1 VKVIRDLVGEVFS
14 GRYRI
19 ISRLAGG
26 GMGEVYRGHDL
37 LLDRPVAVK
46 VLEQSLASD
55 PQLVERFKEEARAAA
70 RLTDPRVVAVYDWGA
85 EDDST
90 YFMVMEYVSGIDLRD
105 LLVTCGS
112 LAPAQAIEIVSC
124 VCDALTSAHARGLV
138 HRDIKPENILVAR
151 NGDVKVAD
159 FGIAVIAGNDL
170 SNPSGA
176 IPGTLRYLSPE
187 QAAGHPATEASDL
200 WGAGAVLYETLTGV
214 PPLMGAGPELLRR
227 RATEPPRLP
236 SEQDSR
242 IPAELDDVVARACAI
257 HPEDRFGSASEM
269 SEALRS
275 ARRAVDDAPPVGS
288 LLDDATGEVLLPDID
303 PTSFLTGPRRER
315 RMRRRRRL
323 RLATLAVLLVALL
336 AGGLQAAPY
345 LFGPRAV
352 DVPDLVGMSSSEAT
366 DAARSAGLDVVVVS
380 RFSRIHVPRGE
391 VLAQFPPTG
400 TLEEGSLVELVVSS
414 GPPMRNVPEVT
425 GMPLS
430 PARVR
435 LRAAGLRVGNVVE
448 RHDQAPEGEVI
459 AQRPRR
465 GELSW
470 GSRVRLVVSRGPQ
483 PVAIPEVAG
492 MRLNRAVSAL
502 EEAGFETSV
511 VETFSDDVNA
521 GRVIGTDPPAA
532 ATAPEGSEIR
542 VVVSLGP
549 EFKELEMPDVRNMNV
564 GRARNRLEGLG
575 LRVRVVQSCGGGGTT
590 VIETDPVAGA
600 SVRENDRVALFV
612 C

>member
-70 RLTDPRVVAVYDWGA
+70 RLTDPRVVADDDWGA

-315 RMRRRRRL
+315 R
-323 RLATLAVLLVALL
+323 
-336 AGGLQAAPY
+336 
-345 LFGPRAV
+345 
-352 DVPDLVGMSSSEAT
+352 S
-366 DAARSAGLDVVVVS
+366 
-380 RFSRIHVPRGE
+380 
-391 VLAQFPPTG
+391 
-400 TLEEGSLVELVVSS
+400 VSS
-414 GPPMRNVPEVT
+414 WCRW
-425 GMPLS
+425 S
-430 PARVR
+430 
-435 LRAAGLRVGNVVE
+435 
-448 RHDQAPEGEVI
+448 
-459 AQRPRR
+459 
-465 GELSW
+465 
-470 GSRVRLVVSRGPQ
+470 
-483 PVAIPEVAG
+483 
-492 MRLNRAVSAL
+492 
-502 EEAGFETSV
+502 
-511 VETFSDDVNA
+511 
-521 GRVIGTDPPAA
+521 
-532 ATAPEGSEIR
+532 
-542 VVVSLGP
+542 
-549 EFKELEMPDVRNMNV
+549 
-564 GRARNRLEGLG
+564 RARCAF
-575 LRVRVVQSCGGGGTT
+575 S
-590 VIETDPVAGA
+590 
-600 SVRENDRVALFV
+600 S
-612 C
+612 